1 MEAFLALLEAF
12 NHAQKADI
20 LAILKDKSLQ
30 DITTQLMDVIGA
42 SSNLEAHEAAYQ
54 IYVNPS
60 KAVRI
65 DVFERYNHYGNVG
78 C

>member
-1 MEAFLALLEAF
+1 MEAFLALLEAV

-42 SSNLEAHEAAYQ
+42 SSNADAHEAAYQ
-54 IYVNPS
+54 IHVNPS

-65 DVFERYNHYGNVG
+65 DVFERYD
-78 C
+78 